1 MNTDVEV
8 EAEAWTEALPDA
20 EDLAAA
26 AVQAATAVS
35 ERSTDMTNL
44 TVLLAD
50 DAAVADLNA
59 RFRGKDGPTNV
70 LSFPSPANA
79 DGHLGDMALAYET
92 CAREADSQGKT
103 LKAHLSHL
111 VAHGTLHLLG
121 YDHMDDAEAEAM
133 ERLERRAMARLGL
146 PDPYASD
153 GADDHA

>member
-70 LSFPSPANA
+70 LSFPSPANP

>member
-8 EAEAWTEALPDA
+8 EAQAWTEALPDA

-26 AVQAATAVS
+26 AVQAAMAVS
-35 ERSTDMTNL
+35 ERPTEMTNL

-50 DAAVADLNA
+50 DAAVADLNE
-59 RFRGKDGPTNV
+59 RFRGKTGPTNV
-70 LSFPSPANA
+70 LSFPSPANP

-92 CAREADSQGKT
+92 CAREADGQGKT

-121 YDHMDDAEAEAM
+121 YDHEDDAEAEAM
-133 ERLERRAMARLGL
+133 ERLERRAMAGLGL
-146 PDPYASD
+146 PDPYAGD
-153 GADDHA
+153 GTDDHA